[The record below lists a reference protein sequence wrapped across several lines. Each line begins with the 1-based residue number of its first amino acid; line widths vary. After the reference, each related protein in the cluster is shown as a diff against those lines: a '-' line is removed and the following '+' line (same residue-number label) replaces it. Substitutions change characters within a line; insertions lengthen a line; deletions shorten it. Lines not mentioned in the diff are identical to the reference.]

1 MLNLHGMLLCFHSK
15 YMKINK
21 YNSLVFALLFGF
33 GLSGQAQTKQWTLEE
48 CVRYALDNN
57 ITIKLSELDVKNADI
72 DKKDAFGN
80 YLPSVN
86 GNASHSW
93 NIGLNQDV
101 TTGLLRNQT
110 TQYSSVGLSAG
121 VDIYKGLQI
130 QNTYRRTKLS
140 IIASQYQLLKM
151 QEDIS
156 LNVANAFLQILSYKE
171 EVKVKKEQLTIDEKR
186 LKRSEEMVNAGT
198 IPRGDLYDLK
208 ATIATDQQAITV
220 SENNLLISKLSL
232 AQLLQL
238 KEFADFDVIDDTNAK
253 DENNIMAQSPIDI
266 YNKAKETRTELKL
279 AQTNLEIAEKNV
291 AIAKGAYQPTLSAFY
306 NFNTRASYSDIITG
320 TTPNTANPTS
330 QIGFVEG
337 TNQAVLQ
344 NNFSPVLGGPQPI
357 LDQFS
362 DNKGQSFGLQ
372 LSVPIFNGFSVR
384 NNVERNKVN
393 LEKSKIDLEQK
404 SLDLQRN
411 VYTAFTNAKG
421 ALNTYESSTVTLEAR
436 QQAYNYAKEKYDV
449 GLMNSFDFTQAQT
462 LLTNAQSDVIRTKY
476 DYIFKI
482 KILEFYFG
490 IPIVPIITK

>member
-1 MLNLHGMLLCFHSK
+1 
-15 YMKINK
+15 MKINR
-21 YNSLVFALLFGF
+21 YNSFVFALLFGL
-33 GLSGQAQTKQWTLEE
+33 GLSGNAQSKKWTLEE
-48 CVRYALDNN
+48 CVRYALENN
-57 ITIKLSELDVKNADI
+57 ISIKLSELDVKNAAI
-72 DKKDAFGN
+72 DKRGALGS

-121 VDIYKGLQI
+121 VDIYKGLQN
-130 QNTYRRTKLS
+130 QNAYRRAKLS
-140 IIASQYQLLKM
+140 IVASQYQLLKM

-156 LNVANAFLQILSYKE
+156 LNVASAFLQILSNKE
-171 EVKVKKEQLTIDEKR
+171 DLKVKKEQLTIDEKR
-186 LKRSEEMVNAGT
+186 FARSEEMVNAGT
-198 IPRGDLYDLK
+198 IPRGDLFDLK
-208 ATIATDQQAITV
+208 ATVATDKQNIAV
-220 SENNLLISKLSL
+220 AENNLLISKLSL

-238 KEFADFDVIDDTNAK
+238 KEFADFDVVDDTNVE
-253 DENNIMAQSPIDI
+253 DENNILAQTPTEI
-266 YNKAKETRTELKL
+266 YEKARQTRTELKL

-306 NFNTRASYSDIITG
+306 NFNTRASYSDVIKG
-320 TTPNTANPTS
+320 STPNTLNPTS

-344 NNFSPVLGGPQPI
+344 NNFSPVLGKADP
-357 LDQFS
+357 LFDQFN
-362 DNKGQSFGLQ
+362 DNKGQSFGFQ
-372 LSVPIFNGFSVR
+372 LSVPIFNGFSVK
-384 NNVERNKVN
+384 NNVERNKVT

-411 VYTAFTNAKG
+411 VYTAFTDARA
-421 ALNTYESSTVTLEAR
+421 ALNTYEASTVTLEAR

-476 DYIFKI
+476 DYMFKI
-482 KILEFYFG
+482 KILEFYFD

>member
-1 MLNLHGMLLCFHSK
+1 
-15 YMKINK
+15 MKINK
-21 YNSLVFALLFGF
+21 INSLVFAMLFGF

-57 ITIKLSELDVKNADI
+57 ITIKVSELDVENAEI
-72 DKKDAFGN
+72 NKKDAFGR

-101 TTGLLRNQT
+101 TTGVLRNQT

-121 VDIYKGLQI
+121 VDIYRGLQN
-130 QNTYRRTKLS
+130 QNTYRRTKLA

-151 QEDIS
+151 QEDVS
-156 LNVANAFLQILSYKE
+156 LNVANAFLQILGYKE
-171 EVKVKKEQLTIDEKR
+171 DFKIKTEQLSIDEKR
-186 LKRSEEMVNAGT
+186 LKRSEEMVSAGT
-198 IPRGDLYDLK
+198 IPRGDLFDLK
-208 ATIATDQQAITV
+208 ATIATDKQNIAV

-238 KEFADFDVIDDTNAK
+238 KEFADFDVVDDTNAK

-306 NFNTRASYSDIITG
+306 NFNTRASYSDIISG
-320 TTPNTANPTS
+320 RVIDPVNPTT
-330 QIGFVEG
+330 QIGYVQG
-337 TNQAVLQ
+337 TNQAVLTD
-344 NNFSPVLGGPQPI
+344 NYSTVTGSAKPI
-357 LDQFS
+357 FDQFN

-384 NNVERNKVN
+384 NNVERNKVS

-411 VYTAFTNAKG
+411 VYTAFTNAKA
-421 ALNTYESSTVTLEAR
+421 ALNTYEAATVTLEAR

-490 IPIVPIITK
+490 IPIVPIPAK

>member
-1 MLNLHGMLLCFHSK
+1 
-15 YMKINK
+15 MKINK
-21 YNSLVFALLFGF
+21 YNSLIFAVLFGF
-33 GLSGQAQTKQWTLEE
+33 GLTGQAQSKQWTLEE
-48 CVRYALDNN
+48 CVRYALENN
-57 ITIKLSELDVKNADI
+57 ITVKLSELDVKNAEI
-72 DKKDAFGN
+72 DKRGALGN

-86 GNASHSW
+86 GTASHSW

-101 TTGLLRNQT
+101 TTGILRNQT
-110 TQYSSVGLSAG
+110 TQYSSVGINAG
-121 VDIYKGLQI
+121 VDIYKGLQN
-130 QNTYRRTKLS
+130 QNTMRRAKLS
-140 IIASQYQLLKM
+140 IIASHYQLLKM

-156 LNVANAFLQILSYKE
+156 LNVASAFLQILSNKE
-171 EVKVKKEQLTIDEKR
+171 DLKVKKEQLLIDEKR
-186 LKRSEEMVNAGT
+186 YARSEEMVNAGT
-198 IPRGDLYDLK
+198 IPRGDLFDLK
-208 ATIATDQQAITV
+208 ATVATDKQNIAV

-238 KEFADFDVIDDTNAK
+238 KEFADFDVVDDTNVA
-253 DENNIMAQSPIDI
+253 DENNILAQTPIEI

-291 AIAKGAYQPTLSAFY
+291 AIAKGAYQPTLSGFY
-306 NFNTRASYSDIITG
+306 GFNTRASYSDQVRLDASG
-320 TTPNTANPTS
+320 NPYT
-330 QIGFVEG
+330 V
-337 TNQAVLQ
+337 
-344 NNFSPVLGGPQPI
+344 GPDPI
-357 LDQFS
+357 FQQFS
-362 DNKGQSFGLQ
+362 DNKGHNFGLQ
-372 LSVPIFNGFSVR
+372 LNVPIFNGFSVK
-384 NNVERNKVN
+384 NNVERNKVS

-411 VYTAFTNAKG
+411 VYTAFTDARG

-476 DYIFKI
+476 DYMFKI

>member
-1 MLNLHGMLLCFHSK
+1 
-15 YMKINK
+15 MKINK
-21 YNSLVFALLFGF
+21 YNSLVFAILLGF
-33 GLSGQAQTKQWTLEE
+33 GLSAQAQTKQWTLEE
-48 CVRYALDNN
+48 CVRYALENN
-57 ITIKLSELDVKNADI
+57 ITIKLSELDVQNADI

-121 VDIYKGLQI
+121 VDIYKGLQN
-130 QNTYRRTKLS
+130 QNAYRRSKLS

-171 EVKVKKEQLTIDEKR
+171 DLKIRKEQLTIDEKR

-238 KEFADFDVIDDTNAK
+238 KEFADFDVVDDTK
-253 DENNIMAQSPIDI
+253 VEDENNIMAQSPIDI
-266 YNKAKETRTELKL
+266 YNKAKEIRTELKL

-291 AIAKGAYQPTLSAFY
+291 TIARGAYQPTLSAFY

-320 TTPNTANPTS
+320 STLNSANPTS
-330 QIGFVEG
+330 QIGYVEG
-337 TNQAVLQ
+337 TNQPVVRD
-344 NNFSPVLGGPQPI
+344 NYMSVLGKAAPI
-357 LDQFS
+357 FDQFN
-362 DNKGQSFGLQ
+362 DNKGQSFGFQ
-372 LSVPIFNGFSVR
+372 LSIPIFNGFSVR
-384 NNVERNKVN
+384 NNVERSKVS

-411 VYTAFTNAKG
+411 VYTAFTDAKG
-421 ALNTYESSTVTLEAR
+421 ALNAHESSTVTLEAR

-476 DYIFKI
+476 DYMFKI